1 MRTNTKLKLMSI
13 ITEKVTDFINNDI
26 PDLYVEQRE
35 RRRIPENELDEF
47 IEGVKID
54 EEVGFKVIKEM
65 RRKIKMLIK
74 KGIDEEY

>member
-13 ITEKVTDFINNDI
+13 ITEKVTDFINNDM
-26 PDLYVEQRE
+26 PDLYVEERE

>member
-1 MRTNTKLKLMSI
+1 MSI

-26 PDLYVEQRE
+26 PDLYVEERE

-47 IEGVKID
+47 IEGVNID

-65 RRKIKMLIK
+65 RGKIKMLIK

>member
-1 MRTNTKLKLMSI
+1 MRTNTKLKLMYI
-13 ITEKVTDFINNDI
+13 ITEKVTDFNNNDL
-26 PDLYVEQRE
+26 PDLYVEERE

>member
-26 PDLYVEQRE
+26 PDLYVEERE

>member
-13 ITEKVTDFINNDI
+13 ITEKVTDFINNDM
-26 PDLYVEQRE
+26 PDLYVEERE

-65 RRKIKMLIK
+65 RRKIKMVIK

>member
-1 MRTNTKLKLMSI
+1 MSI
-13 ITEKVTDFINNDI
+13 ITEKVTDFINNDM
-26 PDLYVEQRE
+26 PDLYVEERE